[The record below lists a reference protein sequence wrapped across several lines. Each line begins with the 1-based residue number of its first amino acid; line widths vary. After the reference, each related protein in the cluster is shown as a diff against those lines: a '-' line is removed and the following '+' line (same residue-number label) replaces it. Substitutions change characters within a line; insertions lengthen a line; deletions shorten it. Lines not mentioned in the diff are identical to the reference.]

1 MAFIIKNTEPL
12 LSINHLELKLGEQAW
27 QYNLQVAAGELV
39 VIMGSSG
46 SGKSTLL
53 NAIAG
58 FLPVASGSI
67 VINGQ
72 AIQNL
77 PPEQRPVSYLF
88 QQQNF
93 FEHLSIE
100 QNLKLG
106 FAKGKPSAEEWQQ
119 VLAACELLEVMP
131 LLKLKRLPS
140 KLSGGQQQR
149 LALIRSVLR
158 PMPLVLLDEPFSALD
173 DNLRQLAGQWL
184 QAEIKNTSRVAL
196 LVTHRQADA
205 DTLADQLLIL

>member
-1 MAFIIKNTEPL
+1 MLK
-12 LSINHLELKLGEQAW
+12 INHLELKLGEQTW
-27 QYNLQVAAGELV
+27 QHHLQVEAGELV
-39 VIMGSSG
+39 VIMGGSG

-67 VINGQ
+67 LVKGQ
-72 AIQNL
+72 AIQDL
-77 PPEQRPVSYLF
+77 PPEERPVSYLF

-100 QNLKLG
+100 TNLKLG
-106 FAKGKPSAEEWQQ
+106 FAKGKPSQAEWQQ
-119 VLAACELLEVMP
+119 VLKACDLLEVTP
-131 LLKLKRLPS
+131 LLKRLPS

-158 PMPLVLLDEPFSALD
+158 PMPVVLLDEPFSALD
-173 DNLRQLAGQWL
+173 DELRQVAGKWL
-184 QAEIKNTSRVAL
+184 QDEIKNSGRVAL

-205 DTLADQLLIL
+205 EALADQLLIL

>member
-1 MAFIIKNTEPL
+1 MLK
-12 LSINHLELKLGEQAW
+12 INHLELKLGKQTW
-27 QYNLQVAAGELV
+27 QHHLQVEAGELV
-39 VIMGSSG
+39 VIMGGSG

-58 FLPVASGSI
+58 FLPIASGSI
-67 VINGQ
+67 LVKGQ
-72 AIQNL
+72 AIQDL
-77 PPEQRPVSYLF
+77 PPEERPVSYLF

-100 QNLKLG
+100 TNLKLG
-106 FAKGKPSAEEWQQ
+106 FAKGKPSQAEWQQ
-119 VLAACELLEVMP
+119 VLAACELLEVTP
-131 LLKLKRLPS
+131 LLKRLPS

-158 PMPLVLLDEPFSALD
+158 PMPVVLLDEPFSALD
-173 DNLRQLAGQWL
+173 DDLRQVAGKWL
-184 QAEIKNTSRVAL
+184 QDEIKNSGRVAL

-205 DTLADQLLIL
+205 DALADQLLIL

>member
-1 MAFIIKNTEPL
+1 MLK
-12 LSINHLELKLGEQAW
+12 INHLELKLGKQTW
-27 QYNLQVAAGELV
+27 QHHLQVEAGELV
-39 VIMGSSG
+39 VIMGGSG

-58 FLPVASGSI
+58 FLPIASGSI
-67 VINGQ
+67 LVKGQ
-72 AIQNL
+72 AIQDL
-77 PPEQRPVSYLF
+77 PPEERPVSYLF

-100 QNLKLG
+100 TNLKLG
-106 FAKGKPSAEEWQQ
+106 FAKGKPSQAEWQQ
-119 VLAACELLEVMP
+119 VLAACELLEVTP
-131 LLKLKRLPS
+131 LLKRLPS

-158 PMPLVLLDEPFSALD
+158 PMPVVLLDEPFSALD
-173 DNLRQLAGQWL
+173 DDLRQVAGKWL
-184 QAEIKNTSRVAL
+184 QGEIKNSGRVAL

-205 DTLADQLLIL
+205 DALADQLLIL

>member
-1 MAFIIKNTEPL
+1 M
-12 LSINHLELKLGEQAW
+12 LSINHLELKLGEQTW
-27 QYNLQVAAGELV
+27 QYDLQVAAGELV

-58 FLPVASGSI
+58 FLSVASGSI
-67 VINGQ
+67 VINSQ
-72 AIQNL
+72 AIQDL

-106 FAKGKPSAEEWQQ
+106 FAKGKPTIEEWQQ

-131 LLKLKRLPS
+131 LLKRLPS

-158 PMPLVLLDEPFSALD
+158 PMPVVLLDEPFSALD
-173 DNLRQLAGQWL
+173 DNLRQVAGQWL

-205 DTLADQLLIL
+205 DALADQLLTL

>member
-1 MAFIIKNTEPL
+1 MLK
-12 LSINHLELKLGEQAW
+12 INHLELKLGSQIWQHHLQAE
-27 QYNLQVAAGELV
+27 AGELV

-58 FLPVASGSI
+58 FLPITEGSI
-67 VINGQ
+67 QVKGQ
-72 AIQNL
+72 AIEKL
-77 PPEQRPVSYLF
+77 PPEERPVSYLF

-100 QNLKLG
+100 ANLKLG
-106 FAKGKPSAEEWQQ
+106 FTKGKPSLEEWQQ
-119 VLAACELLEVMP
+119 VIKACDLLKVTP
-131 LLKLKRLPS
+131 LLTRLPS

-158 PMPLVLLDEPFSALD
+158 PQPVVLLDEPFSALD
-173 DNLRQLAGQWL
+173 DKLRQVAGRWL
-184 QAEIKNTSRVAL
+184 QDEIKSSGRVAL

-205 DTLADQLLIL
+205 DALADQLLVL

>member
-1 MAFIIKNTEPL
+1 MLK
-12 LSINHLELKLGEQAW
+12 INHLELKLGEQTW
-27 QYNLQVAAGELV
+27 QHYLQVEAGELV
-39 VIMGSSG
+39 VIMGGSG

-67 VINGQ
+67 LVKGQ
-72 AIQNL
+72 AIQDL
-77 PPEQRPVSYLF
+77 PPEERPVSYLF

-100 QNLKLG
+100 TNLKLG
-106 FAKGKPSAEEWQQ
+106 FAKGKPSQAEWQQ
-119 VLAACELLEVMP
+119 VLKACDLLEVTP
-131 LLKLKRLPS
+131 LLKRLPS

-158 PMPLVLLDEPFSALD
+158 PMPVVLLDEPFSALD
-173 DNLRQLAGQWL
+173 DDLRQVAGKWL
-184 QAEIKNTSRVAL
+184 QGEIKNSGRVAL

-205 DTLADQLLIL
+205 DALADQLLILEGS

>member
-1 MAFIIKNTEPL
+1 MLK
-12 LSINHLELKLGEQAW
+12 INHLKLKLGEQTW
-27 QYNLQVAAGELV
+27 QHHLQVEVGELV
-39 VIMGSSG
+39 VIMGGSG

-53 NAIAG
+53 NAVAG

-72 AIQNL
+72 AIQDL

-88 QQQNF
+88 QKQNF

-119 VLAACELLEVMP
+119 VLAACELLEVLP
-131 LLKLKRLPS
+131 LLKRLPS

-158 PMPLVLLDEPFSALD
+158 PMPVVLLDEPFSALD
-173 DNLRQLAGQWL
+173 DDLRQVAGKWL
-184 QAEIKNTSRVAL
+184 QAEIKDSGRVAL

-205 DTLADQLLIL
+205 DALADQLLVL

>member
-1 MAFIIKNTEPL
+1 MLK
-12 LSINHLELKLGEQAW
+12 INHLELKLGEQTW
-27 QYNLQVAAGELV
+27 QHHLQVEAGELV
-39 VIMGSSG
+39 VIMGGSG

-58 FLPVASGSI
+58 FLPIASGSI
-67 VINGQ
+67 LVKGQ
-72 AIQNL
+72 AIQDL
-77 PPEQRPVSYLF
+77 PPEERPVSYLF

-100 QNLKLG
+100 TNLKLG
-106 FAKGKPSAEEWQQ
+106 FAKGKPSQAEWQQ
-119 VLAACELLEVMP
+119 VLKACDLLEVTP
-131 LLKLKRLPS
+131 LLKRLPS

-158 PMPLVLLDEPFSALD
+158 PMPVVLLDEPFSALD
-173 DNLRQLAGQWL
+173 DDLRQVAGKWL
-184 QAEIKNTSRVAL
+184 QGEIKNSGRVAL

-205 DTLADQLLIL
+205 DALADQLLIL

>member
-1 MAFIIKNTEPL
+1 MLK
-12 LSINHLELKLGEQAW
+12 INHLELKLGEQTW
-27 QYNLQVAAGELV
+27 QHHLQVEAGELV
-39 VIMGSSG
+39 VIMGGSG

-53 NAIAG
+53 NAVAG
-58 FLPVASGSI
+58 FLPVVSGSI
-67 VINGQ
+67 LINGQ
-72 AIQNL
+72 AIQDL
-77 PPEQRPVSYLF
+77 PPEERPVSYLF

-106 FAKGKPSAEEWQQ
+106 FNKGKPSPEEWQQ
-119 VLAACELLEVMP
+119 VLAACELLEVAP
-131 LLKLKRLPS
+131 LLKRLPS

-158 PMPLVLLDEPFSALD
+158 PMPVVLLDEPFSALD
-173 DNLRQLAGQWL
+173 DDLRQVAGQWL
-184 QAEIKNTSRVAL
+184 QAEIKNSGRVAL

-205 DTLADQLLIL
+205 DALADQLLIL

>member
-1 MAFIIKNTEPL
+1 MLK
-12 LSINHLELKLGEQAW
+12 INHLELKLGEQTW
-27 QYNLQVAAGELV
+27 QHHLQVEAGELV
-39 VIMGSSG
+39 VIMGGSG

-67 VINGQ
+67 LVKGQ

-77 PPEQRPVSYLF
+77 PPEERPVSYLF

-100 QNLKLG
+100 TNLKLG
-106 FAKGKPSAEEWQQ
+106 FAKGKPSQAEWQQ
-119 VLAACELLEVMP
+119 VLKACDLLEVTP
-131 LLKLKRLPS
+131 LLKRLPS

-158 PMPLVLLDEPFSALD
+158 PMPVVLLDEPFSALD
-173 DNLRQLAGQWL
+173 DELRQVAGKWL
-184 QAEIKNTSRVAL
+184 QDEIKNSGRVAL

-205 DTLADQLLIL
+205 EALADQLLIL

>member
-1 MAFIIKNTEPL
+1 MLK
-12 LSINHLELKLGEQAW
+12 INHLELKLGEQTW
-27 QYNLQVAAGELV
+27 QHHLQVEAGELV
-39 VIMGSSG
+39 VIMGGSG

-67 VINGQ
+67 LVKGQ

-77 PPEQRPVSYLF
+77 PPEERPVSYLF

-100 QNLKLG
+100 TNLKLG
-106 FAKGKPSAEEWQQ
+106 FAKGKPSQAEWQQ
-119 VLAACELLEVMP
+119 VLKACDLLEVTP
-131 LLKLKRLPS
+131 LLKRLPS

-158 PMPLVLLDEPFSALD
+158 PMPVVLLDEPFSALD
-173 DNLRQLAGQWL
+173 DELRQVAGKWL
-184 QAEIKNTSRVAL
+184 QDEIKNSGRVAL

-205 DTLADQLLIL
+205 DALADQLLILEGS

>member
-1 MAFIIKNTEPL
+1 MLK
-12 LSINHLELKLGEQAW
+12 INHLELKLGEQTW
-27 QYNLQVAAGELV
+27 QHHLQVEAGELV
-39 VIMGSSG
+39 VIMGGSG

-67 VINGQ
+67 LVKGQ
-72 AIQNL
+72 AIQDL
-77 PPEQRPVSYLF
+77 PPEERPVSYLF

-93 FEHLSIE
+93 FEHLNIE

-106 FAKGKPSAEEWQQ
+106 FNKGKPSLEEWQQ
-119 VLAACELLEVMP
+119 VLAACELLEVTP
-131 LLKLKRLPS
+131 LLKRLPS

-158 PMPLVLLDEPFSALD
+158 PMPVVLLDEPFSALD
-173 DNLRQLAGQWL
+173 DELRQVAGQWL
-184 QAEIKNTSRVAL
+184 QAEIKSSGRVAL

-205 DTLADQLLIL
+205 DALADQLLILEGG

>member
-1 MAFIIKNTEPL
+1 MLK
-12 LSINHLELKLGEQAW
+12 INHLELKLGEQTW
-27 QYNLQVAAGELV
+27 QHHLQVEAGELV
-39 VIMGSSG
+39 VIMGGSG

-67 VINGQ
+67 LVKGQ
-72 AIQNL
+72 AIQDL
-77 PPEQRPVSYLF
+77 PPEERPVSYLF

-100 QNLKLG
+100 TNLKLG
-106 FAKGKPSAEEWQQ
+106 FAKGKPSQAEWQQ
-119 VLAACELLEVMP
+119 VLKACDLLEVTP
-131 LLKLKRLPS
+131 LLKRLPS

-158 PMPLVLLDEPFSALD
+158 PMPVVLLDEPFSALD
-173 DNLRQLAGQWL
+173 DDLRQVAGKWL
-184 QAEIKNTSRVAL
+184 QGEIKNSGRVAL

-205 DTLADQLLIL
+205 DALADQLLILEGS

>member
-1 MAFIIKNTEPL
+1 MLK
-12 LSINHLELKLGEQAW
+12 INHLELKLGEQTW
-27 QYNLQVAAGELV
+27 RYDLQVEAGELV
-39 VIMGSSG
+39 VVMGGSG

-53 NAIAG
+53 NAVAG

-67 VINGQ
+67 LINSQ

-77 PPEQRPVSYLF
+77 PPEERPVSYLF

-106 FAKGKPSAEEWQQ
+106 FNKGKPSPEEWQQ
-119 VLAACELLEVMP
+119 VLAACELLEVTP
-131 LLKLKRLPS
+131 LLKRLPS

-158 PMPLVLLDEPFSALD
+158 PMPVVLLDEPFSALD
-173 DNLRQLAGQWL
+173 DNLRQVAGQWL
-184 QAEIKNTSRVAL
+184 QAAIKNSGRVAL

-205 DTLADQLLIL
+205 DALADQLLIL

>member
-1 MAFIIKNTEPL
+1 MLK
-12 LSINHLELKLGEQAW
+12 INHLELKLGEQTW
-27 QYNLQVAAGELV
+27 QHHLQVEAGELV
-39 VIMGSSG
+39 VIMGGSG

-67 VINGQ
+67 LVKGQ

-77 PPEQRPVSYLF
+77 PPEERPVSYLF

-100 QNLKLG
+100 TNLTLG
-106 FAKGKPSAEEWQQ
+106 FAKGKPSQAEWQQ
-119 VLAACELLEVMP
+119 VLKACDLLEVTP
-131 LLKLKRLPS
+131 LLKRLPS

-158 PMPLVLLDEPFSALD
+158 PMPVVLLDEPFSALD
-173 DNLRQLAGQWL
+173 DELRQVAGKWL
-184 QAEIKNTSRVAL
+184 QDEIKNSGRVAL

-205 DTLADQLLIL
+205 DALADQLLILEGS

>member
-1 MAFIIKNTEPL
+1 MLK
-12 LSINHLELKLGEQAW
+12 INHLELKLGEQTW
-27 QYNLQVAAGELV
+27 QHHLQVEAGELV
-39 VIMGSSG
+39 VIMGGSG

-58 FLPVASGSI
+58 FLPVAAGSI
-67 VINGQ
+67 LVNGQ
-72 AIQNL
+72 AIQDL
-77 PPEQRPVSYLF
+77 PPEERPVSYLF

-106 FAKGKPSAEEWQQ
+106 FVKGKPTAAEWQQ
-119 VLAACELLEVMP
+119 VLAACELLEVTP
-131 LLKLKRLPS
+131 LLKRLPS

-158 PMPLVLLDEPFSALD
+158 PMPVVLLDEPFSALD
-173 DNLRQLAGQWL
+173 DDLRQVAGQWL
-184 QAEIKNTSRVAL
+184 QAEIKNSGRVAL

-205 DTLADQLLIL
+205 DALADQLLIL

>member
-1 MAFIIKNTEPL
+1 MLK
-12 LSINHLELKLGEQAW
+12 INHLELKLGEQTW
-27 QYNLQVAAGELV
+27 QHHLQVEAGELV
-39 VIMGSSG
+39 VIMGGSG

-67 VINGQ
+67 LVKGQ

-77 PPEQRPVSYLF
+77 PPEERPVSYLF

-100 QNLKLG
+100 TNLKLG
-106 FAKGKPSAEEWQQ
+106 FAKGKPSQAEWQQ
-119 VLAACELLEVMP
+119 VLKACDLLEVTP
-131 LLKLKRLPS
+131 LLKRLPS

-158 PMPLVLLDEPFSALD
+158 PMPVVLLDEPFSALD
-173 DNLRQLAGQWL
+173 DDLRQVAGKWL
-184 QAEIKNTSRVAL
+184 QGEIKNSGRVAL

-205 DTLADQLLIL
+205 DTLADQLLILEGS

>member
-1 MAFIIKNTEPL
+1 M
-12 LSINHLELKLGEQAW
+12 LSINHLELKLGEQTW
-27 QYNLQVAAGELV
+27 QYDLQVAAGELV

-58 FLPVASGSI
+58 FLSVASGSI
-67 VINGQ
+67 VINSQ
-72 AIQNL
+72 AIQDL

-106 FAKGKPSAEEWQQ
+106 FVKGKPTIEEWQQ

-131 LLKLKRLPS
+131 LLKRLPS

-158 PMPLVLLDEPFSALD
+158 PMPVVLLDEPFSALD
-173 DNLRQLAGQWL
+173 DDLREVAGQWL
-184 QAEIKNTSRVAL
+184 QTEIKNSGRVAL

-205 DTLADQLLIL
+205 DALADQLLIL

>member
-1 MAFIIKNTEPL
+1 MLK
-12 LSINHLELKLGEQAW
+12 INHLELKLGEQTW
-27 QYNLQVAAGELV
+27 QHHLQVEAGELV
-39 VIMGSSG
+39 VIMGGSG

-67 VINGQ
+67 LVKGQ
-72 AIQNL
+72 AIQDL
-77 PPEQRPVSYLF
+77 PPEERPVSYLF

-93 FEHLSIE
+93 FEHLSIKT
-100 QNLKLG
+100 NLKLG
-106 FAKGKPSAEEWQQ
+106 FAKGKPSQAEWQQ
-119 VLAACELLEVMP
+119 VLKACDLLEVTP
-131 LLKLKRLPS
+131 LLKRLPS

-158 PMPLVLLDEPFSALD
+158 PMPVVLLDEPFSALD
-173 DNLRQLAGQWL
+173 DDLRQVAGKWL
-184 QAEIKNTSRVAL
+184 QGEIKNSGRVAL

-205 DTLADQLLIL
+205 DALADQLLILEGS

>member
-1 MAFIIKNTEPL
+1 MLK
-12 LSINHLELKLGEQAW
+12 INHLELKLGEQTW
-27 QYNLQVAAGELV
+27 QHHLQVEAGELV
-39 VIMGSSG
+39 VIMGGSG

-67 VINGQ
+67 LVKGQ

-77 PPEQRPVSYLF
+77 PPEERPVSYLF

-100 QNLKLG
+100 TNLKLG
-106 FAKGKPSAEEWQQ
+106 FAKGKPSQVEWQQ
-119 VLAACELLEVMP
+119 VLKACDLLEVTP
-131 LLKLKRLPS
+131 LLKRLPS

-158 PMPLVLLDEPFSALD
+158 PMPVVLLDEPFSALD
-173 DNLRQLAGQWL
+173 DDLRQVAGKWL
-184 QAEIKNTSRVAL
+184 QGEIKNSGRVAL

-205 DTLADQLLIL
+205 DTLADQLLILEGS

>member
-1 MAFIIKNTEPL
+1 MLK
-12 LSINHLELKLGEQAW
+12 INHLELKLGEQTW
-27 QYNLQVAAGELV
+27 QHHLQVEAGELV
-39 VIMGSSG
+39 VIMGGSG

-67 VINGQ
+67 LVKGQ
-72 AIQNL
+72 AIQDL
-77 PPEQRPVSYLF
+77 PPEERPVSYLF

-100 QNLKLG
+100 TNLKLG
-106 FAKGKPSAEEWQQ
+106 FAKGKPSQAEWQQ
-119 VLAACELLEVMP
+119 VLAACELLEVTP
-131 LLKLKRLPS
+131 LLKRLPS

-158 PMPLVLLDEPFSALD
+158 PMPVVLLDEPFSALD
-173 DNLRQLAGQWL
+173 DDLRQVAGKWL
-184 QAEIKNTSRVAL
+184 QDEIKNSGRVAL

-205 DTLADQLLIL
+205 DALADQLLILEGS

>member
-1 MAFIIKNTEPL
+1 MLK
-12 LSINHLELKLGEQAW
+12 INHLELKLGEQTW
-27 QYNLQVAAGELV
+27 QHHLQVEAGELV
-39 VIMGSSG
+39 VIMGGSG

-67 VINGQ
+67 LVKGQ
-72 AIQNL
+72 AIQDL
-77 PPEQRPVSYLF
+77 PPEERPVSYLF

-100 QNLKLG
+100 TNLKLG
-106 FAKGKPSAEEWQQ
+106 FAKGKPSQAEWQQ
-119 VLAACELLEVMP
+119 VLKACDLLEVTP
-131 LLKLKRLPS
+131 LLKRLPS

-158 PMPLVLLDEPFSALD
+158 PMPVVLLDEPFSALD
-173 DNLRQLAGQWL
+173 DGLRQVAGKWL
-184 QAEIKNTSRVAL
+184 QDEIKNSGRVAL

-205 DTLADQLLIL
+205 DALADQLLILEGS

>member
-1 MAFIIKNTEPL
+1 MLK
-12 LSINHLELKLGEQAW
+12 INHLELKLGEQTW
-27 QYNLQVAAGELV
+27 QHHLQVEAGELV
-39 VIMGSSG
+39 VIMGGSG

-67 VINGQ
+67 LVKGQ

-77 PPEQRPVSYLF
+77 PPEERPVSYLF

-100 QNLKLG
+100 TNLKLG
-106 FAKGKPSAEEWQQ
+106 FAKGKPSQAEWQQ
-119 VLAACELLEVMP
+119 VLKACDLLEVTP
-131 LLKLKRLPS
+131 LLKRLPS

-158 PMPLVLLDEPFSALD
+158 PMPVVLLDEPFSALD
-173 DNLRQLAGQWL
+173 DDLRQVAGKWL
-184 QAEIKNTSRVAL
+184 QGEIKNSGRVAL

-205 DTLADQLLIL
+205 DALADQLLIL

>member
-1 MAFIIKNTEPL
+1 MLK
-12 LSINHLELKLGEQAW
+12 INHLELKLGEQTW
-27 QYNLQVAAGELV
+27 QHHLQVEAGELV
-39 VIMGSSG
+39 VIMGGSG

-53 NAIAG
+53 NAVAG

-67 VINGQ
+67 LINGQ

-77 PPEQRPVSYLF
+77 PPEERPVSYLF

-106 FAKGKPSAEEWQQ
+106 FNKGKPSPEEWQQ

-131 LLKLKRLPS
+131 LLKRLPS

-158 PMPLVLLDEPFSALD
+158 PMPVVLLDEPFSALD
-173 DNLRQLAGQWL
+173 DELRQVAGQWL
-184 QAEIKNTSRVAL
+184 QAEIKNSGRVAL

-205 DTLADQLLIL
+205 DALADQLLIL

>member
-1 MAFIIKNTEPL
+1 MLK
-12 LSINHLELKLGEQAW
+12 INHLELKLGEQTW
-27 QYNLQVAAGELV
+27 QHHLQVEAGELV
-39 VIMGSSG
+39 VIMGGSG

-67 VINGQ
+67 LVKGQ
-72 AIQNL
+72 AIQDL
-77 PPEQRPVSYLF
+77 PPEERPVSYLF

-100 QNLKLG
+100 TNLKLG
-106 FAKGKPSAEEWQQ
+106 FAKGKPSQAEWQQ
-119 VLAACELLEVMP
+119 VLKACDLLEVTP
-131 LLKLKRLPS
+131 LLKRLPS

-158 PMPLVLLDEPFSALD
+158 PMPVVLLDEPFSALD
-173 DNLRQLAGQWL
+173 DDLRQVAGKWL
-184 QAEIKNTSRVAL
+184 QGEIKNSGRVAL

-205 DTLADQLLIL
+205 DALADQLLIL

>member
-1 MAFIIKNTEPL
+1 MLK
-12 LSINHLELKLGEQAW
+12 INHLELKLGEQTW
-27 QYNLQVAAGELV
+27 QHHLQVEAGELV
-39 VIMGSSG
+39 VIMGGSG

-67 VINGQ
+67 LVKGQ
-72 AIQNL
+72 AIQDL
-77 PPEQRPVSYLF
+77 PPEERPVSYLF

-100 QNLKLG
+100 TNLKLG
-106 FAKGKPSAEEWQQ
+106 FAKGKPSQAEWQQ
-119 VLAACELLEVMP
+119 VLKACDLLEVTP
-131 LLKLKRLPS
+131 LLKRLPS

-158 PMPLVLLDEPFSALD
+158 PMPVVLLDEPFSALD
-173 DNLRQLAGQWL
+173 DDLRQVAGKWL
-184 QAEIKNTSRVAL
+184 QGEIKNSGRVAL

-205 DTLADQLLIL
+205 DALAYQLLILECS

>member
-1 MAFIIKNTEPL
+1 MLK
-12 LSINHLELKLGEQAW
+12 INHLELKLGEQTW
-27 QYNLQVAAGELV
+27 QHHLQVEAGELV
-39 VIMGSSG
+39 VVMGGSG

-58 FLPVASGSI
+58 FLPVTSGSI
-67 VINGQ
+67 FVQGL

-77 PPEQRPVSYLF
+77 PPEERPVSYLF

-106 FAKGKPSAEEWQQ
+106 FNKGQPSPEEWQQ
-119 VLAACELLEVMP
+119 ILAACELLEVMP
-131 LLKLKRLPS
+131 LLKRLPS

-158 PMPLVLLDEPFSALD
+158 PMPVVLLDEPFSALD
-173 DNLRQLAGQWL
+173 DELRQVAGQWL
-184 QAEIKNTSRVAL
+184 QAEIKSSGRVAL

-205 DTLADQLLIL
+205 DALADQLLIL

>member
-1 MAFIIKNTEPL
+1 MLK
-12 LSINHLELKLGEQAW
+12 INHLELKLGEQTW
-27 QYNLQVAAGELV
+27 QHHLQVEAGELV
-39 VIMGSSG
+39 VIMGGSG

-53 NAIAG
+53 NAVAG
-58 FLPVASGSI
+58 FLPVVSGSI
-67 VINGQ
+67 LINGQ

-77 PPEQRPVSYLF
+77 PPEERPVSYLF

-106 FAKGKPSAEEWQQ
+106 FNKGKPSPEEWQQ
-119 VLAACELLEVMP
+119 VLAACELLEVTP
-131 LLKLKRLPS
+131 LLKRLPS

-158 PMPLVLLDEPFSALD
+158 PMPVVLLDEPFSALD
-173 DNLRQLAGQWL
+173 DDLRQVAGQWL
-184 QAEIKNTSRVAL
+184 QAEIKNTDRVAL

-205 DTLADQLLIL
+205 DALADQLLIL

>member
-1 MAFIIKNTEPL
+1 MLK
-12 LSINHLELKLGEQAW
+12 INHLELKLGEQTW
-27 QYNLQVAAGELV
+27 QHHLQVEAGELV
-39 VIMGSSG
+39 VIMGGSG

-67 VINGQ
+67 LVKGQ
-72 AIQNL
+72 AIQDL
-77 PPEQRPVSYLF
+77 PPEERPVSYLF

-100 QNLKLG
+100 TNLKLG
-106 FAKGKPSAEEWQQ
+106 FAKGKPSQVEWQQ
-119 VLAACELLEVMP
+119 VLKACDLLEVTP
-131 LLKLKRLPS
+131 LLKRLPS

-158 PMPLVLLDEPFSALD
+158 PMPVVLLDEPFSALD
-173 DNLRQLAGQWL
+173 DDLRQVAGKWL
-184 QAEIKNTSRVAL
+184 QDEIKNSGRVAL

-205 DTLADQLLIL
+205 DALADQLLIL

>member
-1 MAFIIKNTEPL
+1 MLK
-12 LSINHLELKLGEQAW
+12 INHLELKLGEQTW
-27 QYNLQVAAGELV
+27 QHHLQVEAGELV
-39 VIMGSSG
+39 VIMGGSG

-67 VINGQ
+67 LVKGQ
-72 AIQNL
+72 AIQDL
-77 PPEQRPVSYLF
+77 PPEERPVSYLF

-100 QNLKLG
+100 TNLKLG
-106 FAKGKPSAEEWQQ
+106 FAKGKPSQAEWQQ
-119 VLAACELLEVMP
+119 VLKACDLLEVTP
-131 LLKLKRLPS
+131 LLKRLPS

-158 PMPLVLLDEPFSALD
+158 PMPVVLLDEPFSALD
-173 DNLRQLAGQWL
+173 DELRQVAGKWL
-184 QAEIKNTSRVAL
+184 QDEIKNSGRVAL

-205 DTLADQLLIL
+205 DALADQLLIL

>member
-1 MAFIIKNTEPL
+1 MLK
-12 LSINHLELKLGEQAW
+12 INHLELKLGEQTW
-27 QYNLQVAAGELV
+27 QHHLQVEAGELV
-39 VIMGSSG
+39 VVMGGSG

-67 VINGQ
+67 LVKGQ
-72 AIQNL
+72 AIQDL
-77 PPEQRPVSYLF
+77 PPEERPVSYLF

-106 FAKGKPSAEEWQQ
+106 FNKGNPSPEEWQQ
-119 VLAACELLEVMP
+119 VLAACELLEVTP
-131 LLKLKRLPS
+131 LLKRLPS

-158 PMPLVLLDEPFSALD
+158 PMPVVLLDEPFSALD
-173 DNLRQLAGQWL
+173 DNLRQVAGQWL
-184 QAEIKNTSRVAL
+184 QAAIKNSGRVAL

-205 DTLADQLLIL
+205 DALADQLLIL

>member
-1 MAFIIKNTEPL
+1 MLK
-12 LSINHLELKLGEQAW
+12 INHLELKLGEQTW
-27 QYNLQVAAGELV
+27 QHHLQVEAGELV
-39 VIMGSSG
+39 VIMGGSG

-67 VINGQ
+67 LVKGQ

-77 PPEQRPVSYLF
+77 PPEERPVSYLF

-100 QNLKLG
+100 TNLKLG
-106 FAKGKPSAEEWQQ
+106 FAKGKPSQAEWQQ
-119 VLAACELLEVMP
+119 VLKACDLLEVTP
-131 LLKLKRLPS
+131 LLKRLPS

-158 PMPLVLLDEPFSALD
+158 PMPVVLLDEPFSALD
-173 DNLRQLAGQWL
+173 DDLRQVAGKWL
-184 QAEIKNTSRVAL
+184 QGEIKSSGRVAL

-205 DTLADQLLIL
+205 DALADQLLILEGG

>member
-1 MAFIIKNTEPL
+1 MLK
-12 LSINHLELKLGEQAW
+12 INHLELKLGEQTW
-27 QYNLQVAAGELV
+27 QYDLQVAAGELV
-39 VIMGSSG
+39 VIMGGSG

-106 FAKGKPSAEEWQQ
+106 FVKGKPTIEEWQQ

-131 LLKLKRLPS
+131 LLKRLPS

-158 PMPLVLLDEPFSALD
+158 PMPVVLLDEPFSALD
-173 DNLRQLAGQWL
+173 DNLRQVAGQWL

-205 DTLADQLLIL
+205 DALADQLLTL

>member
-1 MAFIIKNTEPL
+1 MLK
-12 LSINHLELKLGEQAW
+12 INHLELKLGKQTW
-27 QYNLQVAAGELV
+27 QHHLQVEAGELV
-39 VIMGSSG
+39 VIMGGSG

-67 VINGQ
+67 LVKGQ
-72 AIQNL
+72 AIQDL
-77 PPEQRPVSYLF
+77 PPEERPVSYLF

-100 QNLKLG
+100 TNLKLG
-106 FAKGKPSAEEWQQ
+106 FAKGKPSQAEWQQ
-119 VLAACELLEVMP
+119 VLKACDLLEVTP
-131 LLKLKRLPS
+131 LLKRLPS

-158 PMPLVLLDEPFSALD
+158 PMPVVLLDEPFSALD
-173 DNLRQLAGQWL
+173 DDLRQVAGKWL
-184 QAEIKNTSRVAL
+184 QGEIKNSGRVAL

-205 DTLADQLLIL
+205 DALADQLLILEGS

>member
-1 MAFIIKNTEPL
+1 MLK
-12 LSINHLELKLGEQAW
+12 INHLELKLGEQTW
-27 QYNLQVAAGELV
+27 QHHLQVEAGELV
-39 VIMGSSG
+39 VIMGGSG

-58 FLPVASGSI
+58 FLPVTSGSI
-67 VINGQ
+67 LVKGQ
-72 AIQNL
+72 AIQDL
-77 PPEQRPVSYLF
+77 PPEERPVSYLF

-100 QNLKLG
+100 TNLKLG
-106 FAKGKPSAEEWQQ
+106 FAKGKPSQAEWQQ
-119 VLAACELLEVMP
+119 VLKACDLLEVTP
-131 LLKLKRLPS
+131 LLKRLPS

-158 PMPLVLLDEPFSALD
+158 PMPVVLLDEPFSALD
-173 DNLRQLAGQWL
+173 DDLRQVAGKWL
-184 QAEIKNTSRVAL
+184 QGEIKNSGRVAL

-205 DTLADQLLIL
+205 DALADQLLILEGS

>member
-1 MAFIIKNTEPL
+1 MLK
-12 LSINHLELKLGEQAW
+12 INHLELKLGEQTW
-27 QYNLQVAAGELV
+27 QHHLQVEAGELV
-39 VIMGSSG
+39 VIMGGSG

-67 VINGQ
+67 LVKGQ

-77 PPEQRPVSYLF
+77 PPEERPVSYLF

-100 QNLKLG
+100 TNLKLG
-106 FAKGKPSAEEWQQ
+106 FAKGKPSQAEWQQ
-119 VLAACELLEVMP
+119 VLKACDLLEVTP
-131 LLKLKRLPS
+131 LLKRLPS

-158 PMPLVLLDEPFSALD
+158 PMPVVLLDEPFSALD
-173 DNLRQLAGQWL
+173 DELRQVAGKWL
-184 QAEIKNTSRVAL
+184 QDEIKNSGRVAL

-205 DTLADQLLIL
+205 DALADQLLIL

>member
-1 MAFIIKNTEPL
+1 MLK
-12 LSINHLELKLGEQAW
+12 INQLELKLGEQTW
-27 QYNLQVAAGELV
+27 QHHLQVEAGELV
-39 VIMGSSG
+39 VIMGGSG

-67 VINGQ
+67 LVKGQ

-77 PPEQRPVSYLF
+77 PPEERPVSYLF

-93 FEHLSIE
+93 FEHLNIE

-106 FAKGKPSAEEWQQ
+106 FAKGKPTEEEWQQ
-119 VLAACELLEVMP
+119 VLAACELLEVTP
-131 LLKLKRLPS
+131 LLNRLPS

-158 PMPLVLLDEPFSALD
+158 PMPVVLLDEPFSALD
-173 DNLRQLAGQWL
+173 DDLRQVAGQWL
-184 QAEIKNTSRVAL
+184 QAEIKNSGRVAL

-205 DTLADQLLIL
+205 DALADQLLLL

>member
-1 MAFIIKNTEPL
+1 MLK
-12 LSINHLELKLGEQAW
+12 INHLELKLGEQTW
-27 QYNLQVAAGELV
+27 QHHLQVEAGELV
-39 VIMGSSG
+39 VIMGGSG

-67 VINGQ
+67 LVKGQ

-77 PPEQRPVSYLF
+77 PPEERPVSYLF

-100 QNLKLG
+100 TNLKLG
-106 FAKGKPSAEEWQQ
+106 FAKGKPSQAEWQQ
-119 VLAACELLEVMP
+119 VLKACDLLEVTP
-131 LLKLKRLPS
+131 LLKRLPS

-158 PMPLVLLDEPFSALD
+158 PMPVVLLDEPFSALD
-173 DNLRQLAGQWL
+173 DELRQMAGKWL
-184 QAEIKNTSRVAL
+184 QDEIKNSGRVAL

-205 DTLADQLLIL
+205 DALADQLLIL

>member
-1 MAFIIKNTEPL
+1 M
-12 LSINHLELKLGEQAW
+12 LSINHLELKLGEQTW
-27 QYNLQVAAGELV
+27 QYDLQVAAGELV

-58 FLPVASGSI
+58 FLSVASGSI
-67 VINGQ
+67 VINSQ
-72 AIQNL
+72 AIQDL

-106 FAKGKPSAEEWQQ
+106 FVKGKPTIEEWQQ

-131 LLKLKRLPS
+131 LLKRLPS

-158 PMPLVLLDEPFSALD
+158 PMPVVLLDEPFSALD
-173 DNLRQLAGQWL
+173 DNLRQVAGQWL

-205 DTLADQLLIL
+205 DALADQLLTL